1 MKVVITGGAG
11 FIGSHIS
18 EYWSKNGAEVHV
30 IDNLRT
36 GYQKNIKHLKSI
48 NFHNGS
54 ITDAQLVNKVL
65 ENTDYV
71 FNLAALVSVPE
82 SLQKPQEC
90 VNINVIGLL
99 NILEAAKNH
108 GVQKVVHTS
117 SAAVYGDDPE
127 LPKRVSMN
135 PAPKTPYSITKL
147 DGEYYCNMYKNE
159 FSMNTV
165 SLRYFNVFGPRQ
177 DPKSQYAAAV
187 PIFIHK
193 AIKNETIKIFGDGT
207 QTRDFIFV
215 RDVVKANV
223 LAAEKLDARGVYNV
237 ANGNSISIL
246 ELAEI
251 IIDLTGSKSNI
262 EFADERPGDIK
273 HSIASIEETI
283 KDLKFQPSKKLKHEI
298 AETILFFEKTI
309 I

>member
-54 ITDAQLVNKVL
+54 ITDAQLVNRVL

-283 KDLKFQPSKKLKHEI
+283 KDLKFQPLKKLKHEI

>member
-1 MKVVITGGAG
+1 LKVVITGGAG

-54 ITDAQLVNKVL
+54 ITDAQLVNRVL

-283 KDLKFQPSKKLKHEI
+283 KDLKFQPLKKLKHEI

>member
-54 ITDAQLVNKVL
+54 ITDAQLVNRVL

-108 GVQKVVHTS
+108 GVQKVVNTS

-246 ELAEI
+246 ELTEI

-283 KDLKFQPSKKLKHEI
+283 KDLKFQPLKKLKHEI